1 MAPLCSF
8 CGEEPVVAWYEAPH
22 FLRSVDSADEVIAEE
37 AWLACSPCLD
47 LVRANDRDALVER
60 AKRRNGSDPEPE
72 HLARHLH
79 ESHERFW
86 GPRSR

>member
-8 CGEEPVVAWYEAPH
+8 CGEEPVVAWFQGPE
-22 FLRSVDSADEVIAEE
+22 FLRSVDTPDEVIAEE
-37 AWLACSPCLD
+37 AWLACSPCLE
-47 LVRANDRDALVER
+47 LVRADDRDALVER
-60 AKRRNGSDPEPE
+60 AKRRHETPTNAATSEQM
-72 HLARHLH
+72 LR